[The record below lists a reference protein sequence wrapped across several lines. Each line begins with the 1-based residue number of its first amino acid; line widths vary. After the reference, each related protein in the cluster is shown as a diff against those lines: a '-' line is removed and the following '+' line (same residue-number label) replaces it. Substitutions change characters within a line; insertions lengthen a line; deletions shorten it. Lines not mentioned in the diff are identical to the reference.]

1 MRKVTREV
9 TDAFFNRRP
18 RKCGNTRTDGT
29 TIWLHGNAIA
39 RHSDL
44 AHPTPENVEITL
56 AGWDTVTTRERLNGI
71 GRRASMLTPIGEPFQ
86 GFSVFRDRGVTK
98 IAVHVRHAF
107 GQGGTVFGWDNAI
120 EMPHGEW
127 INPHKFVGQ
136 FADK

>member
-39 RHSDL
+39 QWQGGEL
-44 AHPTPENVEITL
+44 FITL

-71 GRRASMLTPIGEPFQ
+71 GRRAARWGL
-86 GFSVFRDRGVTK
+86 FSVFRDRGVTM
-98 IAVHVRHAF
+98 IALKRDDLSWRDAVV
-107 GQGGTVFGWDNAI
+107 

-127 INPHKFVGQ
+127 INPHTFVGQ

>member
-39 RHSDL
+39 RHAD
-44 AHPTPENVEITL
+44 NGDIEITL
-56 AGWDTVTTRERLNGI
+56 AGWDTVTTRERLNGV
-71 GRRASMLTPIGEPFQ
+71 GRRAS
-86 GFSVFRDRGVTK
+86 FSVFRDRGVTK
-98 IAVHVRHAF
+98 VNVHVRAANLEPM
-107 GQGGTVFGWDNAI
+107 WLSAI

-127 INPHKFVGQ
+127 INPRKFVGQ

>member
-39 RHSDL
+39 RHAD
-44 AHPTPENVEITL
+44 NGDIEITL
-56 AGWDTVTTRERLNGI
+56 AGWDTVTTRERLNGV
-71 GRRASMLTPIGEPFQ
+71 GRRAS
-86 GFSVFRDRGVTK
+86 FSVFRDRGVTK
-98 IAVHVRHAF
+98 VNVHDR
-107 GQGGTVFGWDNAI
+107 GDNFELVWHDAI

-127 INPHKFVGQ
+127 INPREFVGQ

>member
-39 RHSDL
+39 RHAD
-44 AHPTPENVEITL
+44 NGDIEITL
-56 AGWDTVTTRERLNGI
+56 AGWNTPTTRERLSGI
-71 GRRASMLTPIGEPFQ
+71 GQRLGFVVYRR
-86 GFSVFRDRGVTK
+86 RGAAYVNTYTRNQDYGADAYTWQHPVEVPTN
-98 IAVHVRHAF
+98 IWF
-107 GQGGTVFGWDNAI
+107 
-120 EMPHGEW
+120 
-127 INPHKFVGQ
+127 NPHTYVGQ

>member
-39 RHSDL
+39 RHAD
-44 AHPTPENVEITL
+44 NGDIEITL
-56 AGWDTVTTRERLNGI
+56 AGWDTVTTRERLNGV
-71 GRRASMLTPIGEPFQ
+71 GRRA
-86 GFSVFRDRGVTK
+86 GFGVFRVRGVTK
-98 IAVHVRHAF
+98 VASVIGVPTSDTDMSW
-107 GQGGTVFGWDNAI
+107 QPIDI

-127 INPHKFVGQ
+127 INPRKFVGQ

>member
-39 RHSDL
+39 RHAD
-44 AHPTPENVEITL
+44 NGDIEITL
-56 AGWDTVTTRERLNGI
+56 AGWDTVTTRERLNGV
-71 GRRASMLTPIGEPFQ
+71 GRRAS
-86 GFSVFRDRGVTK
+86 FSVFRDRGVTK
-98 IAVHVRHAF
+98 VNVHDR
-107 GQGGTVFGWDNAI
+107 GDNFELVWHDAI

-127 INPHKFVGQ
+127 INPRKFVGQ